1 MHQMSFFVVERERKS
16 KRGSRGLTQLFSAS
30 EPGHFSVLKTENS
43 SIKKRKDQRLVFH
56 LCFEVKFN
64 IAFFLLFKSLKCD
77 LLVAVIR
84 ISSPELREQRIVHIA

>member
-1 MHQMSFFVVERERKS
+1 M
-16 KRGSRGLTQLFSAS
+16 TQLFSAS

-43 SIKKRKDQRLVFH
+43 SIKVLKTENSSVKKKKDQRLVFH

-64 IAFFLLFKSLKCD
+64 IAFFLFFKSLKCD

-84 ISSPELREQRIVHIA
+84 ISISELREQRIVYIA